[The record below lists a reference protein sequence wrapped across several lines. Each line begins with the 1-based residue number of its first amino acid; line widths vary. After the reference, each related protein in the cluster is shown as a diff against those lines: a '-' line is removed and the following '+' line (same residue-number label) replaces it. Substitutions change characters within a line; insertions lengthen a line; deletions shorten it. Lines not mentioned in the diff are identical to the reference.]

1 MGILSSLVDTGS
13 VAAPHE
19 GGKPR
24 MTLKITAEEMMP
36 FLDEVFPQ
44 VRGMFGIDRLD
55 EDLLVMRLFAHERH
69 LRPGGT
75 VSGPAMF
82 ALADVAAYVAT
93 MARIGRQALAV
104 TTNCSI
110 DFMRKPVSGADVL
123 AECRVL
129 KLGRSLSVCDTLLY
143 SEGSPHPV
151 ARANL
156 TYSLPP
162 AAPG

>member
-1 MGILSSLVDTGS
+1 
-13 VAAPHE
+13 
-19 GGKPR
+19 
-24 MTLKITAEEMMP
+24 MTIKISADEMAV

-55 EDLLVMRLFAHERH
+55 EELLVMRLFAHERH

-82 ALADVAAYVAT
+82 SLADVSAYVAT
-93 MARIGRQALAV
+93 MARIGREALAV

-110 DFMRKPVSGADVL
+110 DFMRKPVAGQDVL

-129 KLGRSLSVCDTLLY
+129 KLGRALSVCDVLLF
-143 SEGSPHPV
+143 SEGQAAPV

-162 AAPG
+162 AKD